1 MSDSTGLAETSTATV
16 GGTDGR
22 PPKRPLWL
30 AGLLGGVGAL
40 HFVIPKT
47 MAETIPSW
55 VPAKRAVVYASGV
68 VEVACA
74 VGLVRRA
81 PWAGTVTAA
90 TLVAIWPA
98 NIQMALDA
106 GTGRSQGLADNKPL
120 MWARVPLQLPMIW
133 AALRSRPRTRS
144 RAVR

>member
-30 AGLLGGVGAL
+30 AGLLGGVGSL
-40 HFVIPKT
+40 HFVFPDLMAKQIP
-47 MAETIPSW
+47 
-55 VPAKRAVVYASGV
+55 PALPATKALVYLSGA
-68 VEVACA
+68 VEVTCA
-74 VGLVRRA
+74 IGLLRRER
-81 PWAGTVTAA
+81 WAGRLAAA
-90 TLVAIWPA
+90 TLLAIWPA